1 MSDERKQSLFIIAY
15 EGKDTADE
23 VYKTLRGLEK
33 QKLRDLDIKTAATVH
48 RKDNG
53 KLKLEHKRR
62 VTVGWGTAGGAA
74 LGLLFASTGVGVL
87 AAAGV
92 GALVGSSRSG
102 DRKDV
107 KEFLEDKLGP
117 NDSALA
123 ILISDADW
131 EAVEQATASYGGTDL
146 KVELTEDA
154 QQKIAALA
162 EKDDVAEAVAEEVEV
177 DDEDVEEVSEDA

>member
-1 MSDERKQSLFIIAY
+1 MRD
-15 EGKDTADE
+15 
-23 VYKTLRGLEK
+23 LEK
-33 QKLRDLDIKTAATVH
+33 QKLRDLDIKTAATIH

-62 VTVGWGTAGGAA
+62 ITVAWGTFGGAA
-74 LGLLFASTGVGVL
+74 LGLLLASTGVGVL

-92 GALVGSSRSG
+92 GALVGSTRSG
-102 DRKDV
+102 DRKDT

-146 KVELTEDA
+146 KVELTPEAEKQIGTLA
-154 QQKIAALA
+154 Q
-162 EKDDVAEAVAEEVEV
+162 KDDVAAKVA
-177 DDEDVEEVSEDA
+177 EDVEVEEAPEEDANAS

>member
-1 MSDERKQSLFIIAY
+1 MSDERKQSLFIVAY
-15 EGKDTADE
+15 EGKETADE

-33 QKLRDLDIKTAATVH
+33 EKDLKIKTAATVH

-62 VTVGWGTAGGAA
+62 LTVGWGTAGGAA
-74 LGLLFASTGVGVL
+74 LGLIFASTGVGVL

-92 GALVGSSRSG
+92 GALIGSSRSG

-107 KEFLEDKLGP
+107 KAFLDDKLGQD
-117 NDSALA
+117 DSAIA

-131 EAVEQATASYGGTDL
+131 AAVDSAVASYGGTEL
-146 KVELTEDA
+146 KVELTPEA
-154 QQKIAALA
+154 EEKIGALA
-162 EKDDVAEAVAEEVEV
+162 KKDDVAATVAEDVEV
-177 DDEDVEEVSEDA
+177 DEEDVEEVSEDAEA